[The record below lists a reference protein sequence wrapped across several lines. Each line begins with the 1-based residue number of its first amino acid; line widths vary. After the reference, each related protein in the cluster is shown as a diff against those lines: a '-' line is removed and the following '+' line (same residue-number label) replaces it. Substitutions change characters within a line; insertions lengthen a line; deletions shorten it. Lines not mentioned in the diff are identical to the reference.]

1 MSSQPSKIAMSPEKL
16 FLVKLIMLCLFSAFA
31 LTLCFLNIISVP
43 CLVMIVAGG
52 LWNFFGK
59 INSYFGFA
67 LCLITSTIAGLLC
80 IGIGLY
86 SNAVLYL
93 IFYIA
98 LQIVVLVLNMKGNTI
113 FVRYKRLDPRESYF
127 ISLSFL
133 LFAVSGFAISLC
145 QNNMII
151 PAIDSVSATLLALS
165 AYLHSRNFKE
175 YYVIR
180 PIALLLEIGM
190 FAYLLSIGFVTS
202 SVIAFVFLYSMY
214 FVLDCLEHIFLF
226 QSKYKTKHSIRN
238 VFAKE
243 EKVKTVENASKPEDT
258 DDENI
263 KA

>member
-1 MSSQPSKIAMSPEKL
+1 MSSQPAKITLSPEKL
-16 FLVKLIMLCLFSAFA
+16 FLVKLMIFCLLSAFA
-31 LTLCFLNIISVP
+31 LTLCFLNIVSIP
-43 CLVMIVAGG
+43 CFIMIIAGG

-59 INSYFGFA
+59 INSYFGFS
-67 LCLITSTIAGLLC
+67 LCLITSIIAGLLC
-80 IGIGLY
+80 ISIGLY
-86 SNAVLYL
+86 SNAILHL
-93 IFYIA
+93 FFYII
-98 LQIVVLVLNMKGNTI
+98 LQLFVLILNMKGNTI
-113 FVRYKRLDPRESYF
+113 FVRYKRLNPRESYF
-127 ISLSFL
+127 VSLVFL

-180 PIALLLEIGM
+180 PIALIMEIGM
-190 FAYLLSIGFVTS
+190 FVYLLAIGVVTS

-226 QSKYKTKHSIRN
+226 QSKYKTKHSLRN
-238 VFAKE
+238 VFATE
-243 EKVKTVENASKPEDT
+243 IEFKTMENSENANQKEDE
-258 DDENI
+258 DI